1 MPEFECLEKLYHE
14 HFVEMAKDLVKGQQM
29 GAPLKRLSVA
39 EINMIEKSIG
49 GLTEGQKPDISSL
62 FDQSISMS
70 NVK

>member
-1 MPEFECLEKLYHE
+1 
-14 HFVEMAKDLVKGQQM
+14 MAKDLVKGQQM